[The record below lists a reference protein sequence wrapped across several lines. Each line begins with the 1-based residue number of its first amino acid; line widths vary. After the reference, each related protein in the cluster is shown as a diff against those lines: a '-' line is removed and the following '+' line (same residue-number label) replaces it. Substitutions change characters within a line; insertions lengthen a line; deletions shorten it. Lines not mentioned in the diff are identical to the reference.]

1 METDKV
7 LRENIDNSKLLVKL
21 SIIGGIG
28 SAVMAILVLILSG
41 ISSWAGSDVFALS
54 LLPLTLAVVF
64 AIGSMIYGILSASA
78 TQEDEDK
85 RLLEKRKENIAVI
98 NVNEDVRFTAGR
110 SFDNYKKY
118 TPYFL
123 AAFAAVITFSL
134 LVMFWYYH
142 SVRTVVPVPE
152 NALKSA
158 FVAVILMCICIFSGA
173 FFVGQSRDKDF
184 RWLRPLG
191 AWLILAFVISLFT
204 TFSALMFRFGYPQV
218 DKYLSRITFTLYAL
232 LGFEFIINFI
242 TEFYRPRTIEEP
254 RPVFESRLL
263 ALFTEPGGV
272 ARNVADMLDYQ
283 FGFKVSKTWISEFT
297 EKYLFRLAIVWL
309 ICLWMFTCIFEVG
322 PSQVGVREQFGKIVS
337 EELLTPGVY
346 FTLPYPF
353 GKISRYSCTEI
364 HDVLVGPGMID
375 ENGKKLRPE
384 IVTWT
389 EKHYATES
397 EFLVASE
404 KVDKTLKPATS
415 VSFLGISLPI
425 QYRIRESGL
434 INFAYKHKDAPRILQ
449 NIGEMIATKYFA
461 SVSIMEIMSSGR
473 QKAAAD
479 LKKQIQQAA
488 DDQNLGVDIVYVNLH
503 DVHPPTEKVAPAFEA
518 VIGSIEEKETEILK
532 AKSYRERIIPQAQA
546 DKMQIEAQAKSYR
559 YQITTVAQAEGE
571 RFNKQLQAY
580 EAMPE
585 FFKLRTYL
593 DMLEKDCAD
602 TRKYIMSSSI
612 PNEIYE
618 LNFEQKARFDLIDTN
633 VNSLSDQPGK

>member
-21 SIIGGIG
+21 SIIGSIG
-28 SAVMAILVLILSG
+28 SAIMAILVLILSG
-41 ISSWAGSDVFALS
+41 VSSWVGSDVFALS
-54 LLPLTLAVVF
+54 ILPLLLAVIF
-64 AIGSMIYGILSASA
+64 SIGSMIYGILAASA
-78 TQEDEDK
+78 AQEDEDK
-85 RLLEKRKENIAVI
+85 KLLEKRKENIAVI

-110 SFDNYKKY
+110 SFENYKKY

-123 AAFAAVITFSL
+123 AALAAVITFTL
-134 LVMFWYYH
+134 LGLFFYYYNTR
-142 SVRTVVPVPE
+142 SVGPVPA
-152 NALKSA
+152 NAGKSL
-158 FVAVILMCICIFSGA
+158 FVSIILMGICILGGA
-173 FFVGQSRDKDF
+173 FAVGQSRDKDF
-184 RWLRPLG
+184 RWLRPSG
-191 AWLILAFVISLFT
+191 AWLIMAFVVLLLTS
-204 TFSALMFRFGYPQV
+204 FSMLMFGWGYPQT
-218 DKYLSRITFTLYAL
+218 DKYLARIVFVIYAL
-232 LGFEFIINFI
+232 LGAEFIINFI

-272 ARNVADMLDYQ
+272 ARNIADTLDYQ
-283 FGFKVSKTWISEFT
+283 FGFKVSKTWISEFA
-297 EKYLFRLAIVWL
+297 EKYLFRLVIVWL

-322 PSQVGVREQFGKIVS
+322 PSQVGVREQFGKIDS
-337 EELLTPGVY
+337 EELLSPGIY
-346 FTLPYPF
+346 FALPYPF
-353 GKISRYSCTEI
+353 GKIARYSCTEI

-384 IVTWT
+384 VVTWT

-404 KVDKTLKPATS
+404 KVDTALKPATS

-425 QYRIRESGL
+425 QYRIRRSGL
-434 INFAYKHKDAPRILQ
+434 INFAYKHKDAANILQ

-473 QKAAAD
+473 QKAAED
-479 LKKQIQQAA
+479 LKKQIQKAA

-503 DVHPPTEKVAPAFEA
+503 DVHPPTERVAPAFEA

-532 AKSYRERIIPQAQA
+532 ARSYSEKIIPQAQA

-580 EAMPE
+580 QAMPQI
-585 FFKLRTYL
+585 FKLRTYL

-618 LNFEQKARFDLIDTN
+618 LNFEQKARFDLIDTD
-633 VNSLSDQPGK
+633 VNSLSDQPKK

>member
-54 LLPLTLAVVF
+54 ILPLALTAVF
-64 AIGSMIYGILSASA
+64 SLGSMIYGILAASA
-78 TQEDEDK
+78 AQEDEDK

-110 SFDNYKKY
+110 SFENYKKY

-123 AAFAAVITFSL
+123 AAFAAAITFAL
-134 LVMFWYYH
+134 LGLFWYYH
-142 SVRTVVPVPE
+142 SARTVIPVPE

-158 FVAVILMCICIFSGA
+158 FVAVMLMCICIFSGA
-173 FFVGQSRDKDF
+173 FFVGQSREKDF

-191 AWLILAFVISLFT
+191 AWLILAFVVSLFA

-218 DKYLSRITFTLYAL
+218 DKYLSRVAFVLYAL
-232 LGFEFIINFI
+232 LGVEFVINFI

-272 ARNVADMLDYQ
+272 ARNVADTLDYQ

-297 EKYLFRLAIVWL
+297 EKYLFRLVIAWL

-322 PSQVGVREQFGKIVS
+322 PSQVGVRERFGRIVS
-337 EELLTPGVY
+337 EELLSPGIY
-346 FTLPYPF
+346 FALPYPF
-353 GKISRYSCTEI
+353 GKVARYSCTEI

-375 ENGKKLRPE
+375 ANGKKLRPE
-384 IVTWT
+384 VVTWT

-404 KVDKTLKPATS
+404 KIDNALKPATS

-425 QYRIRESGL
+425 QYRIRKSGL
-434 INFAYKHKDAPRILQ
+434 INFAYKHKDAPNILQ
-449 NIGEMIATKYFA
+449 NIGEMAATKYFA

-473 QKAAAD
+473 QKAAED
-479 LKKQIQQAA
+479 LKMQIQQAA
-488 DDQNLGVDIVYVNLH
+488 DSQNLGVDIVYVNLH

-532 AKSYRERIIPQAQA
+532 AKSYRERVIPQAQA
-546 DKMQIEAQAKSYR
+546 DKMQIDAQAKSYR

-580 EAMPE
+580 DAMPE
-585 FFKLRTYL
+585 IFKLRTYL

-618 LNFEQKARFDLIDTN
+618 LNFEQKARFDLIDAD
-633 VNSLSDQPGK
+633 VNSLSDQPIK